1 MQEMDF
7 KHKIIQWNCRGLK
20 PKFDEISLLLL
31 QHNPSVFCLQETF
44 LKPDDKVTLKG
55 FNIYNH
61 IHSECQRPSG
71 GSSVFVKSTCPHR
84 YIELNTELQA
94 TAVSVSLDKEI
105 TICSV
110 YIPPSFSLKYEHLI
124 ALIQQLPAPYLLL
137 GDFNGHNI
145 LWGNKENNARGE
157 LIENVITN
165 NDICLMNDKSYTYMH
180 YPTSS
185 FFSIDLSLCHP
196 SLFLDFNWSV
206 CKDQHHSDHFPI
218 FIESNS
224 STVEDHSPKWK
235 LNKPNWEVFQSLCT
249 DTLTLEN
256 FKDSSDPISD
266 FTSSL
271 IDISTKCIP
280 KTSTNPTKSNPW
292 YNDECKE
299 AIKTRKK
306 ALNKFKK
313 YPTKDNL
320 NEVKVFRAKAR
331 RTIKISKRKS
341 WRSYVSKI
349 NYKTPIKKVWD
360 MIRKIS
366 GKTKSPSYTH
376 LNHPVTETKSTSKF
390 DIAET
395 LGETF
400 LNNSCSRNY
409 SEKFQKV
416 KAEQEKIKLN
426 FKSANTE
433 EYNNLFNLDELL
445 DAIKQSHD
453 SATGPDEVHYQM
465 LKHLPESSLQALLGI
480 FNHIWTT
487 GDFPEDW
494 RLATV
499 IPIPKPGKDPAE
511 PTNYRPIALTSCLC
525 KTLERMIN
533 KRLIWYLESNN
544 LLSRYQSGFRAGRS
558 TNDNLVRLETF
569 IRDAF
574 VKKEHVV
581 AVFFD
586 LEKAYDTTWRY
597 GIMKNIHKLGLRGRL
612 PTFIE
617 SFLADRAMQVRV
629 GSTLSDLY
637 DQEQGVPQGS
647 VLFTTLFN
655 IKINDIV
662 KCLDNL
668 TDCSLYVDDF
678 CICFRS
684 KSMRTIER
692 HLQQNLNKIE
702 HWATNN
708 GFKFSKS
715 KTQCVHFCQLRKQH
729 DDPVLTLYGS
739 PIPVVQEY
747 KYLGLIFDKKLS
759 FIPHIKYLKAKCLK
773 SLNILK
779 VLSHTTW
786 GADRTTLL
794 QLYRSL
800 IRSKLDYGSIV
811 YGSARK
817 SYLAMLDPIHHQG
830 LRLALGAFRTS
841 PTASLYVE
849 ADEPSLNTR
858 REKLSL
864 QYAIR
869 IAENN
874 SNPAFDVTFQ
884 PKYTDLYESKPN
896 FIKSFGV
903 RTLPV
908 LESAGINF
916 KNIDKTFT
924 PNVPAWC
931 INKPK
936 LLFDLHSGK
945 KSETSS
951 IIMKSNFQELKS
963 HYMDYKHIYTDGSKD
978 DMKVGCAVISDDF
991 SETMRIPDG
1000 SSIFTAEAKA
1010 IDIALD
1016 LIADCKTSNKF
1027 IIFSDS
1033 LSVLKSLDHTSSK
1046 NPQIQKLL
1054 EKHHELSELN
1064 EIVYCWIPSHIG
1076 IAGNESVD
1084 QKAKDSLNL
1093 HPTNFSIP
1101 YANFKSFINKYI
1113 LNKWQ
1118 ILWNNSVGNKLFE
1131 IKPVIGQSQPV
1142 VRNVRQEEVVLA
1154 RLRIG
1159 HTRITHS
1166 YLLKR
1171 EEPPYC
1177 FGCDT
1182 LFTVRHF
1189 LLECGDFSHIRNK
1202 YFHVDTIKQL
1212 FNDVPIDNV
1221 FLFLK
1226 EINLFNKL

>member
-1 MQEMDF
+1 
-7 KHKIIQWNCRGLK
+7 
-20 PKFDEISLLLL
+20 
-31 QHNPSVFCLQETF
+31 
-44 LKPDDKVTLKG
+44 
-55 FNIYNH
+55 
-61 IHSECQRPSG
+61 
-71 GSSVFVKSTCPHR
+71 
-84 YIELNTELQA
+84 
-94 TAVSVSLDKEI
+94 
-105 TICSV
+105 
-110 YIPPSFSLKYEHLI
+110 
-124 ALIQQLPAPYLLL
+124 
-137 GDFNGHNI
+137 
-145 LWGNKENNARGE
+145 
-157 LIENVITN
+157 
-165 NDICLMNDKSYTYMH
+165 
-180 YPTSS
+180 
-185 FFSIDLSLCHP
+185 
-196 SLFLDFNWSV
+196 
-206 CKDQHHSDHFPI
+206 
-218 FIESNS
+218 
-224 STVEDHSPKWK
+224 
-235 LNKPNWEVFQSLCT
+235 
-249 DTLTLEN
+249 
-256 FKDSSDPISD
+256 
-266 FTSSL
+266 
-271 IDISTKCIP
+271 
-280 KTSTNPTKSNPW
+280 
-292 YNDECKE
+292 
-299 AIKTRKK
+299 
-306 ALNKFKK
+306 
-313 YPTKDNL
+313 
-320 NEVKVFRAKAR
+320 
-331 RTIKISKRKS
+331 
-341 WRSYVSKI
+341 
-349 NYKTPIKKVWD
+349 

-409 SEKFQKV
+409 SEKFQKG

-433 EYNNLFNLDELL
+433 EYNNLFNFDELL

-453 SATGPDEVHYQM
+453 SATGPDDIHYQM

-499 IPIPKPGKDPAE
+499 IPIPKPGKDHAE

-558 TNDNLVRLETF
+558 TNDNLVKLETF

-597 GIMKNIHKLGLRGRL
+597 GIMKDIHKLGLRGRL

-637 DQEQGVPQGS
+637 DQEQGVP
-647 VLFTTLFN
+647 
-655 IKINDIV
+655 
-662 KCLDNL
+662 
-668 TDCSLYVDDF
+668 
-678 CICFRS
+678 R
-684 KSMRTIER
+684 
-692 HLQQNLNKIE
+692 
-702 HWATNN
+702 
-708 GFKFSKS
+708 
-715 KTQCVHFCQLRKQH
+715 
-729 DDPVLTLYGS
+729 
-739 PIPVVQEY
+739 
-747 KYLGLIFDKKLS
+747 
-759 FIPHIKYLKAKCLK
+759 
-773 SLNILK
+773 
-779 VLSHTTW
+779 

-811 YGSARK
+811 YGTARK

-874 SNPAFDVTFQ
+874 SNPAHDVTFQ

-908 LESAGINF
+908 LESANINF

-924 PNVPAWC
+924 PNIPAWC

-936 LLFDLHSGK
+936 LIFDLHSGK
-945 KSETSS
+945 KSETSP

-978 DMKVGCAVISDDF
+978 DMKVGCAVVSDDF
-991 SETMRIPDG
+991 SEIMRIPDG

-1010 IDIALD
+1010 IDLALD
-1016 LIADCKTSNKF
+1016 LIADCETSNKF

-1101 YANFKSFINKYI
+1101 YANFKSFINRYI

-1171 EEPPYC
+1171 EEPPFC